1 MLLCLLRHAEAEAS
15 AASDRPRR
23 LTPQGEEQAARAAR
37 FVCRH
42 GIAPDLILTSP
53 VTRARQTAQA
63 MAARLPEPRLVE
75 VPWASCGMDPHR
87 AIEELGGFA
96 NFATVMLVGHQP
108 DLGAL
113 ASALLGLP
121 RPQALRMR
129 KGLLAGIRTGAEIRP
144 GAGELQFFIPAKLMD

>member
-1 MLLCLLRHAEAEAS
+1 MLLCLLRHAEAEAA
-15 AASDRPRR
+15 AASDRLRR
-23 LTPQGEEQAARAAR
+23 LTAKGEEQAASAAR
-37 FVCRH
+37 FACRH
-42 GIAPDLILTSP
+42 GLAPDLILASP

-63 MAARLPEPRLVE
+63 VAARLPEPRLVE
-75 VPWASCGMDPHR
+75 APWAACGMEPQR

-96 NFATVMLVGHQP
+96 SFATVMLVGHQP